1 MIKKKGGWFMK
12 KNKYLLALLATLL
25 SAGFLYGC
33 DGVDEDEPDP
43 SEEPSE
49 QTEDDAQ

>member
-1 MIKKKGGWFMK
+1 MK
-12 KNKYLLALLATLL
+12 HKRYIFALMTVFLSVGLL
-25 SAGFLYGC
+25 FGC

-49 QTEDDAQ
+49 QQEDNSQ

>member
-1 MIKKKGGWFMK
+1 MKKK
-12 KNKYLLALLATLL
+12 KYTLAFIASVLSMSLLFA
-25 SAGFLYGC
+25 C

-49 QTEDDAQ
+49 QREDNSQ

>member
-1 MIKKKGGWFMK
+1 MK
-12 KNKYLLALLATLL
+12 KRYIFGLL
-25 SAGFLYGC
+25 STILSMGLLFGC

-49 QTEDDAQ
+49 QREDNSQ

>member
-1 MIKKKGGWFMK
+1 MFMK
-12 KNKYLLALLATLL
+12 KNKYLLTLMATIL
-25 SAGFLYGC
+25 STGFLYGC

-49 QTEDDAQ
+49 EMEGDAQ